1 MKGIILAGGSGT
13 RLYPLTKAV
22 SKQIM
27 PVYDKPMIYYPLS
40 VLMLANIRD
49 ILIISTPRDVE
60 VFKELLGDGSKLG
73 MSIQYAI
80 QEEPKG
86 LAEAF
91 IIGEDFIGNDRVA
104 LILGD
109 NIFYGSSFSNILKK
123 AVQKEDGATVF
134 GYYVT
139 NPEEYGVIEFDEN
152 NKAISLEEKPKH
164 PKSNYVVP
172 GLYFYDND
180 VIEIAKNIKPSTRGE
195 LEITSINNEYLRR
208 GKLTVQPL
216 GRGLAW
222 LDTGSHDSLLEASQF
237 VATVQKRQGLYIS
250 CIEEIAFNKGFI
262 DDVQLLKLA
271 QPLLKSTYGRYL
283 KRIATENNNKSKEI
297 LIYHQV
303 NY

>member
-1 MKGIILAGGSGT
+1 MKGIILAGGSGS

-60 VFKELLGDGSKLG
+60 VFKELLGDGSQLG

-80 QEEPKG
+80 QEEPNG

-180 VIEIAKNIKPSTRGE
+180 VIEIAKNIKPSARGE

-250 CIEEIAFNKGFI
+250 CIEEIAFNKRFI
-262 DDVQLLKLA
+262 DREQLIELA
-271 QPLLKSTYGRYL
+271 QPLLKTNYGKYL
-283 KRIATENNNKSKEI
+283 YRISKKI
-297 LIYHQV
+297 I
-303 NY
+303 